1 MRPSRNRG
9 ALENYRYESEITITV
24 IEIHVH
30 RVGAGSVIIQLKTS
44 FARGTWRKDFDSYTL
59 CTFCDQTDVRGNVD
73 GGVDDARL
81 FAYPIEEQG
90 EGAVGACASEE
101 GEVERQKM

>member
-9 ALENYRYESEITITV
+9 ALENYRYKAEITVIV

-30 RVGAGSVIIQLKTS
+30 RDGAGSVFIHLKTS
-44 FARGTWRKDFDSYTL
+44 FTRGTWRKDFDSKTL

-81 FAYPIEEQG
+81 VASHVKELR
-90 EGAVGACASEE
+90 EGAVGACASEV